1 MKMTLSPQQI
11 MAGQGNKARAAQT
24 SAVFASED
32 GATDILSTRSLDKP
46 AQRLAGGGF
55 QGEFVQRYFNDP
67 DFQNKIKNWHYTFQM
82 NTPQGFEQAQV
93 KMQTGQPLV
102 R

>member
-67 DFQNKIKNWHYTFQM
+67 DFQNKINGWNMRFQTSS
-82 NTPQGFEQAQV
+82 NPGLEFAQA
-93 KMQTGQPLV
+93 KMQTGQPLI
-102 R
+102 